1 MKDKR
6 QVQELEGN
14 LDKQLE
20 QGDNRILELLKDMQD
35 SLLVLVLELK
45 DNRKILLEQVLVR
58 VQVQELVLNQ
68 ALQQNEPLNR
78 SFLIP
83 FPCT

>member
-35 SLLVLVLELK
+35 SLLVLVLEQK
-45 DNRKILLEQVLVR
+45 GNRKILLEQVLVR

>member
-1 MKDKR
+1 
-6 QVQELEGN
+6 VQELEGN
-14 LDKQLE
+14 LDRQLE

-35 SLLVLVLELK
+35 SLLVLVLEQK
-45 DNRKILLEQVLVR
+45 GNRKILLEQVR

>member
-45 DNRKILLEQVLVR
+45 GNRKILLERVLVR

>member
-45 DNRKILLEQVLVR
+45 GNRKILLEQVLVR